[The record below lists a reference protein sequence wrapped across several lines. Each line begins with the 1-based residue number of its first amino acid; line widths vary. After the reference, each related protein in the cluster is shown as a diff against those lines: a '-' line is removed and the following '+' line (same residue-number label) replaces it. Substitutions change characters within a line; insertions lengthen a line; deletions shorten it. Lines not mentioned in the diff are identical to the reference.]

1 MIYGKK
7 KTIDQFVEKLTVT
20 IESKISDY
28 KAFIELQRECVQIL
42 ENFNDKLNTDLEG
55 MRRLGYFRL
64 QVKHLLHNHF
74 KTKDA
79 VEFEHQIMGSME
91 YLIDFLDM
99 ELGLL
104 DTKAKFPATTTT
116 NDAKSVSI
124 ADKKE
129 KSDFTWTDS
138 KSDLI
143 EILHSILLLRS
154 INNGKVKKSDFILFM
169 GEVFNV
175 DLKNHSGLFN
185 DILNRYDDPQQQYS
199 RLYYLRQMVDALS
212 MRLKELDE
220 NTTRRR

>member
-1 MIYGKK
+1 
-7 KTIDQFVEKLTVT
+7 
-20 IESKISDY
+20 
-28 KAFIELQRECVQIL
+28 
-42 ENFNDKLNTDLEG
+42 
-55 MRRLGYFRL
+55 
-64 QVKHLLHNHF
+64 
-74 KTKDA
+74 
-79 VEFEHQIMGSME
+79 ME

-154 INNGKVKKSDFILFM
+154 INKGKVKKSDFILFM
-169 GEVFNV
+169 GEVFNI